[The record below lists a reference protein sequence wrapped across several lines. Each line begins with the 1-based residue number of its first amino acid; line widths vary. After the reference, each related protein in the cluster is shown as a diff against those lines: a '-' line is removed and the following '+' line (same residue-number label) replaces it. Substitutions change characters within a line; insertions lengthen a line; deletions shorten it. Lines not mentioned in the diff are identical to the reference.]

1 LGDGARGSPRPLNPF
16 DRQIVTR
23 CPCLLRR
30 GDALAAPGFADGDVI
45 LRVNGVEIASPDRCP
60 EAYAR
65 LRRADRVT
73 VTFERRGR
81 RRSHVYALV
90 EGA

>member
-1 LGDGARGSPRPLNPF
+1 M
-16 DRQIVTR
+16 
-23 CPCLLRR
+23 
-30 GDALAAPGFADGDVI
+30 I
-45 LRVNGVEIASPDRCP
+45 LRVNGVEIASPDRCL
-60 EAYAR
+60 EAYAD

>member
-1 LGDGARGSPRPLNPF
+1 M
-16 DRQIVTR
+16 
-23 CPCLLRR
+23 
-30 GDALAAPGFADGDVI
+30 I
-45 LRVNGVEIASPDRCP
+45 LRVNGVDIASPDRCL

-81 RRSHVYALV
+81 PRSHVYAIV